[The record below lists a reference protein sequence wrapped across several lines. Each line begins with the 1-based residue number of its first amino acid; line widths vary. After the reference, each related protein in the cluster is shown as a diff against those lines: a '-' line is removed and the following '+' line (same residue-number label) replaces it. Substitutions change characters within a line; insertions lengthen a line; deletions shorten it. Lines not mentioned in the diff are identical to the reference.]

1 MRTALNFNLYN
12 LIYFFAFYSFSG
24 WCLEVL
30 YYFKNERRFVNR
42 GFLYGPF
49 CPIYGFGVVFLV
61 TFFDSYKDNILLLFF
76 LGFFFTSVLEY
87 FTGLFLEKTF
97 KSKWWDYT
105 DDPFNIQGYVCLP
118 YSLLWGAGEVVIV
131 DIVHPIITN
140 VIENIPKPFGDIF
153 ISIVIIYLIIDFTL
167 TIASLMQFDKLLYSF
182 QFAPANFLFDKPHL
196 LLGLTKVK
204 TLDKIKTFESIISKF
219 KFSLNNKNSRYNF
232 SNFSSNPLNHLLKVI
247 KEKIKKD

>member
-1 MRTALNFNLYN
+1 MRTILNFNLYN
-12 LIYFFAFYSFSG
+12 LIYFFVFYSFSG

-61 TFFDSYKDNILLLFF
+61 TFFSAYKDNIFLLFL

-97 KSKWWDYT
+97 KSKWWDYS
-105 DDPFNIQGYVCLP
+105 DDPLNIQGRVCLP

-131 DIVHPIITN
+131 NIIHPIITN
-140 VIENIPKPFGDIF
+140 VIKNIPRPFGEIF
-153 ISIVIIYLIIDFTL
+153 ISVIIIYLIIDFTL

-182 QFAPANFLFDKPHL
+182 QFAQSNFLFDKPHIL
-196 LLGLTKVK
+196 FSLTKIR
-204 TLDKIKTFESIISKF
+204 TLDKVKTFESIISKF
-219 KFSLNNKNSRYNF
+219 KFNLNTKNSRYNF
-232 SNFSSNPLNHLLKVI
+232 SYNQLNRFFKVI

>member
-1 MRTALNFNLYN
+1 MLNFNFYN

-42 GFLYGPF
+42 GFLHGPF

-61 TFFDSYKDNILLLFF
+61 TFFDAYKDNILLLFF

-118 YSLLWGAGEVVIV
+118 YSLLWGAGEVIIV
-131 DIVHPIITN
+131 NIVHPAIIN
-140 VIENIPKPFGDIF
+140 VVENIPHTFGEIF
-153 ISIVIIYLIIDFTL
+153 ISMIIIYLIIDFTL
-167 TIASLMQFDKLLYSF
+167 TIASLMQFDKFSYGF
-182 QFAPANFLFDKPHL
+182 QFAPANFLFDKPYV
-196 LLGLTKVK
+196 LLGLTKER
-204 TLDKIKTFESIISKF
+204 TIDKIKTFESILNKF
-219 KFSLNNKNSRYNF
+219 KFNLNNRNPKYNF
-232 SNFSSNPLNHLLKVI
+232 SNLQLNHIIKVI
-247 KEKIKKD
+247 KEKIKRD